1 MRARIR
7 DWGRGASALKI
18 LRAAYNIASSRSSVG
33 PDRNEDSYMP
43 FKGMSQA
50 NVDGGWL
57 SEILDKIWEIF
68 NQEFDYVTI
77 IFFQRI
83 ERN

>member
-1 MRARIR
+1 MDRFVSEAAVRDGFGMRARIR

-50 NVDGGWL
+50 NVDGGL
-57 SEILDKIWEIF
+57 AL
-68 NQEFDYVTI
+68 
-77 IFFQRI
+77 
-83 ERN
+83 